1 MHMGEGMN
9 NKKSL
14 EGMSGFIIVWIGQ
27 ILSMLGTAMSN
38 FALTLWAYELTGK
51 ATPLAMIG
59 FFFVTPMVLLGP
71 FVGTIV
77 DRGNRKLMMIVSDLA
92 AAITML
98 FVLLLYFSGNLQV
111 WHLYVTATITGIFQG
126 FQWPAYSAAISVM
139 LPKEQYA
146 RADGMLELA
155 GNASMVVAPI
165 LAGALFAPIGVGGIL
180 IADLLSAFLAIGTL
194 LIIQIPNPKQSAVGK
209 ESKGSF
215 LQEATYGFKYVFS
228 EPSLL
233 GLQVI
238 FLFGNFFNVL
248 AFAIF
253 APMIL
258 ARTGNNEYIF
268 GSVQSIGALGGVL
281 GGMAM
286 TFWGGFKRRIHG
298 VLIGWIMIGLFGQSV
313 TGLGRSL
320 PVWAIGVFIVTF
332 FAPVLNASN
341 QALWQ
346 AKVPPDVQGRVF
358 STRRLIA
365 WFASPLGRLLAGPIA
380 DNIMEPAMTPGGKLV
395 PLFGWLVGSGPGSGI
410 ALMFVFSGLFLGF
423 TGISGYLFPSI
434 RRVEE
439 ILPDHIA
446 ENI

>member
-1 MHMGEGMN
+1 MGEGMN